1 MKNIHIKSL
10 NIETYRGIKNLNLEE
25 FTGINIFTGDNNCG
39 KTSVLELLQA
49 SANPAS
55 PLSWSQVGRTE
66 KYPNPTRTVFE
77 KIKDLYDISSS
88 ELKIAYS
95 KEDSINGKSE
105 VVLKGQI
112 EKIKAT
118 YQEYC
123 NEAHIECENG
133 QEYTE
138 AEMIKLHTNIFY
150 NGSLSEEFDVFNV
163 TRFDAFTEDI
173 EKPYK
178 NYTTHYISPTV
189 YQNECPMINEVF
201 NNAQNYKELVEALR
215 IFDENIINIIPTARD
230 YDIPFPTK
238 RSFQILSEKYDK
250 AMPLSV
256 YGDGIKKTLW
266 LVSAVV
272 ASKNGVLLID
282 EFETAIHTSAMD
294 KIFSWILKTCKKLN
308 VQLFMTTHN
317 KEALQKV
324 LALNSEPE
332 LKDDIT
338 LFTLYRKDGKN
349 IARKL
354 SAERAIEADENFN
367 QELR

>member
-10 NIETYRGIKNLNLEE
+10 NIETYRGIKNLNLEG

-55 PLSWSQVGRTE
+55 PLSWSQLGRTE

-123 NEAHIECENG
+123 NEAHIKCEN
-133 QEYTE
+133 EMENTE
-138 AEMIKLHTNIFY
+138 AEMIKLHTDIFY

-163 TRFDAFTEDI
+163 TRFDAFTENI

-215 IFDENIINIIPTARD
+215 IFDENIISITPTVRS

-238 RSFQILSEKYDK
+238 SSFQILSKRYDK

-308 VQLFMTTHN
+308 VQVFLTTHS

-332 LKDDIT
+332 LKSDIT
-338 LFTLYRKDGKN
+338 LFTLYRKDEKN